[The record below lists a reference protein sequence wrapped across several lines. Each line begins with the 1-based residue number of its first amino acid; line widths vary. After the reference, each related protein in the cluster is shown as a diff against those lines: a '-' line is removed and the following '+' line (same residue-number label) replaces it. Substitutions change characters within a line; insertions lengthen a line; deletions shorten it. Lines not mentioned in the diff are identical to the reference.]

1 VALRQ
6 PNWSRLLTVLLVIL
20 ASIAILY
27 IAYSI
32 LSHFTHTILLFVMG
46 ALLAYVMSPLVNRL
60 SDAFRF
66 RWLGILMAYTMVAT
80 LLFALGVMLFTPFI
94 EQSQS
99 LVDNLHNPS
108 SASLR
113 HVAAL
118 QSDAELIEVV
128 MHEQIVRLGH
138 GASVNAPHVVS
149 LEPNVHKLQADLQ
162 VLENK
167 THASPPEKKGE
178 GPLPARSVPNPR
190 PNISVPP
197 SYVALV
203 AAPVVQLVSDYD
215 QLRTE
220 LQAPGT
226 FYQPLLKQTY
236 RDSSKTVA
244 AAGHMYHTMATTPIL
259 LLRGQAWLD
268 EHNVRVDLSNRFG
281 QVAQQVSAQG
291 TDLLNNAI
299 TILSETANILLDII
313 LILIISFYLL
323 SDGGNLIHRGLS
335 IIPSGGREQA
345 WFFVKSL
352 DAVLGGYI
360 RGQLL
365 LSVLAGVLGGGGAE
379 VLGVPYPL
387 LIGIMTG
394 LLEAVPV
401 IGPMVAAF
409 PAVIV
414 ALFFTPFATAV
425 ILLVWFI
432 VFQQLV
438 TNVLGPRVMGKAVGI
453 HPLEAMLAVLIG
465 YPVGGFLGAF
475 LAVPVMGIV
484 HILVREAY
492 AYFVLGRAFPSVE
505 LPEPVEEPRP
515 VTARPVVK
523 PTGTDPV

>member
-1 VALRQ
+1 
-6 PNWSRLLTVLLVIL
+6 
-20 ASIAILY
+20 
-27 IAYSI
+27 
-32 LSHFTHTILLFVMG
+32 
-46 ALLAYVMSPLVNRL
+46 
-60 SDAFRF
+60 
-66 RWLGILMAYTMVAT
+66 
-80 LLFALGVMLFTPFI
+80 
-94 EQSQS
+94 
-99 LVDNLHNPS
+99 
-108 SASLR
+108 
-113 HVAAL
+113 
-118 QSDAELIEVV
+118 
-128 MHEQIVRLGH
+128 
-138 GASVNAPHVVS
+138 
-149 LEPNVHKLQADLQ
+149 
-162 VLENK
+162 
-167 THASPPEKKGE
+167 
-178 GPLPARSVPNPR
+178 
-190 PNISVPP
+190 
-197 SYVALV
+197 
-203 AAPVVQLVSDYD
+203 
-215 QLRTE
+215 
-220 LQAPGT
+220 
-226 FYQPLLKQTY
+226 
-236 RDSSKTVA
+236 
-244 AAGHMYHTMATTPIL
+244 MYHTMATTPIL